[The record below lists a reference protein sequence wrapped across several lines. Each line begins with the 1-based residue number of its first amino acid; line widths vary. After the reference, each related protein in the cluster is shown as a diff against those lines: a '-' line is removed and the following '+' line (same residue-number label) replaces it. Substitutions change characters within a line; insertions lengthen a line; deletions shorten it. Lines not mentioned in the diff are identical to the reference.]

1 MTKSLFRKE
10 LAGFKTYVAGKP
22 IEQVRR
28 EYGLERIEKLA
39 STENQYG
46 PSPKAIEAIRAE
58 AENINFYPEA
68 SGYDLVND
76 IADYLEVKPENI
88 VIGNG
93 GEGLIW
99 VIAMTFLN
107 AGDEIIAADP
117 SFDIYKISGD
127 LMGAKTVKVPFKD
140 KKFDFDTMVE
150 SINENTKL
158 IYICSPNNPTGNIA
172 TRDELDNFIKRIPD
186 DVVLIMDEAYYE
198 FAADEPSYPADNI
211 NLINT
216 RPNTIILRSFSKIYG
231 IAGVRI
237 GYLVTSASLAV
248 ELNKVRQTLGVNRLA
263 QVGARAALKDKEY
276 KDFAVKEN
284 KKARDFLIEYFDS
297 RGFDHFDSYSNFVW
311 ADIKTDSEKVFEE
324 LQKKGIVIRP
334 GYLWGWK
341 TWIRVNTGTMEQME
355 LFKEKLDEVLAS
367 V

>member
-1 MTKSLFRKE
+1 MTESLFRKE

-28 EYGLERIEKLA
+28 EYGLEHIEKLA
-39 STENQYG
+39 SNENQYG
-46 PSPKAIEAIRAE
+46 PSPKAMEAIKAE
-58 AENINFYPEA
+58 VENINFYPEA
-68 SGYDLVND
+68 FGYDLVND
-76 IADYLEVKPENI
+76 IAEYLDVEPENI

-107 AGDEIIAADP
+107 AGDEIIVADP

-127 LMGAKTVKVPFKD
+127 LLGAKTIKVPFKN
-140 KKFDFDTMVE
+140 KKFDFDSMVE
-150 SINENTKL
+150 NINDHTKL
-158 IYICSPNNPTGNIA
+158 IYVCSPNNPTGNIA
-172 TRDELDNFIKRIPD
+172 TREELEKFIQRIPN

-198 FAADEPSYPADNI
+198 FAEDEPSYPSNNI
-211 NLINT
+211 ELIGT

-237 GYLVTSASLAV
+237 GYLVTSAGLAV

-263 QVGARAALKDKEY
+263 QVAARAALKDKEY

-284 KKARDFLIEYFDS
+284 KKARDLLIEYFES

-311 ADIKTDSEKVFEE
+311 ADINADSQKVFEE
-324 LQKKGIVIRP
+324 LQKKGVVIRP
-334 GYLWGWK
+334 GSLWGWK
-341 TWIRVNTGTMEQME
+341 NWIRVNTGTMEQMK
-355 LFKEKLDEVLAS
+355 LFKEKLDEVLAMI
-367 V
+367 